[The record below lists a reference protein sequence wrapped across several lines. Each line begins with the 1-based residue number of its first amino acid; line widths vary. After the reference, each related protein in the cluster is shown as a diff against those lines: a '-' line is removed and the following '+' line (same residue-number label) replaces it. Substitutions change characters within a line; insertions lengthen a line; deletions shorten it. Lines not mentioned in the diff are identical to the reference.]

1 MALHRRGGVV
11 SMLPPLLLLVLSMM
25 SWCCGGGAAA
35 RPAPPSPSPDPV
47 PGFVRSWCAGTEYPA
62 LCDATLAPYA
72 AAVGS
77 SPARLSWAALTAAR
91 GGARAATAAVKAV
104 AAAGHLAP
112 LGAEAARDCVSM
124 LGRAEDL
131 LRQSADAMARLGKE
145 ERRRGGQAASSRR
158 DARFEVGSVQ
168 AWASAALTDDD
179 MCVEGF
185 WAEAAG
191 GGGAREAL
199 RGHVVDVTHLTA
211 NALGIVNAM
220 AKQMP

>member
-1 MALHRRGGVV
+1 MAPQRRGVV
-11 SMLPPLLLLVLSMM
+11 PMLPPLLLLVLSM
-25 SWCCGGGAAA
+25 SWCCGGGGAAA
-35 RPAPPSPSPDPV
+35 RPAPSSSSPDSV
-47 PGFVRSWCAGTEYPA
+47 PGFVRSWCAATEYPA

-112 LGAEAARDCVSM
+112 AAAEAARDCVSM
-124 LGRAEDL
+124 LGGAEDL
-131 LRQSADAMARLGKE
+131 LRQSAEAMARLGKE

-168 AWASAALTDDD
+168 AWASAALTDGD

-185 WAEAAG
+185 RAEAAG
-191 GGGAREAL
+191 GGGVREAV
-199 RGHVVDVTHLTA
+199 RGHVVGVVHLTA

-220 AKQMP
+220 AKKMP